1 MILYAIPG
9 GTSSNSVG
17 LTVFLTII
25 ITLFILAATLIL
37 LQQNNVIAVRFGRKI
52 EKRPAEKSKKAG
64 VSAAKA
70 PANRSSALPKTPAK
84 TTARKKNPKAP
95 K

>member
-25 ITLFILAATLIL
+25 ITLFILAAALIL
-37 LQQNNVIAVRFGRKI
+37 LQQNDVIAVRFGRKI
-52 EKRPAEKSKKAG
+52 EKRPVEKSKKAG
-64 VSAAKA
+64 ASATKA
-70 PANRSSALPKTPAK
+70 AIRPSASPKTPAK
-84 TTARKKNPKAP
+84 TTARKKKTKAP
-95 K
+95 R